1 MKTLVKKMF
10 KGGKIK
16 LFISPK
22 SLLWKAD
29 ARIISDVYSLK
40 LRKFVFGKAPEFL
53 SGCYIS
59 TLQIQGLHSYLHI
72 DSINIH

>member
-10 KGGKIK
+10 KGGEIK

-40 LRKFVFGKAPEFL
+40 LRKFVFGKAPEIPL
-53 SGCYIS
+53 WLLHLNS
-59 TLQIQGLHSYLHI
+59 TDPGAS
-72 DSINIH
+72 